1 MRIALKIYYAILL
14 IFERKNKL
22 FQTICAVLHEY
33 KLKLLKGRTNIYV
46 KKFKIYQLLKY
57 F

>member
-22 FQTICAVLHEY
+22 FQTICAVLYEY
-33 KLKLLKGRTNIYV
+33 KLKLSKERTNIYV
-46 KKFKIYQLLKY
+46 KKFKIYQLLKC

>member
-33 KLKLLKGRTNIYV
+33 KLKLSKGRTNIYV
-46 KKFKIYQLLKY
+46 KKFEIYQLLKY